1 MNHPVRG
8 FVVLVLATLFFV
20 ACSTTKSRYSMLAG
34 PYPAKPE
41 NYEIQ
46 VFVKE
51 LPQRPFKKI
60 SRLDVH
66 SEKTSYSGPSLDAML
81 PELKKQARLSGADAI
96 IEIRERLSWVI
107 ETRVYHV
114 TATGIRFTDNQ

>member
-1 MNHPVRG
+1 MNHTIRVC
-8 FVVLVLATLFFV
+8 LVLAMAALFSV
-20 ACSTTKSRYSMLAG
+20 ACSTTKSRYSMIAG
-34 PYPAKPE
+34 SYPPKPE
-41 NYEIQ
+41 NFEVQ
-46 VFVKE
+46 VFVKGM
-51 LPQRPFKKI
+51 PQRPYVKI

-66 SEKTSYSGPSLDAML
+66 SEKTSYSGPLLDAML

-114 TATGIRFTDNQ
+114 TATGIRFTDQQ